1 MEPTPFQKRMMWSG
15 LTALSM
21 LVLAAVIVFVGW
33 LVVRGIAFLQP
44 VLIPIAV
51 AGILAYLLEP
61 VVSFLCRRKLSRLWS
76 VVVVFLVFF
85 LFVSGILVWLIPA
98 GVRQGQE
105 FAMNYPEYSAKA
117 KDLFVTTVER
127 AQNMATLPIFQP
139 ADPGE
144 EQGFL
149 VQHAQQTL
157 QGAINWLQEKA
168 PEIAVDVGQF
178 LQRSVGGFLGVFGV
192 LFGMILVPVFLFFF
206 LKEGPSISAHW
217 TNYLPLRA
225 SPFKSEVV
233 SLISEIN
240 GYLISFF
247 RGQLLVSLIDGA
259 ITAIALL
266 IMGLDFA
273 LLIGLLVGVLGLIP
287 YLGVLIAWIPAVI
300 IAFAQ
305 YGDWL
310 HPLIVTGIFLAVNN
324 IDGILIAPNVVG
336 ESVGL
341 HPMTIIVSVIAWSL
355 VLGGLLGALLA
366 VPLTATLKVVLKR
379 YFWDKPGPGQQP
391 APG

>member
-1 MEPTPFQKRMMWSG
+1 MEATPFQKRMMWAG
-15 LTALSM
+15 LTAVSI
-21 LVLAAVIVFVGW
+21 LALAGVIVFVGW
-33 LVVRGIAFLQP
+33 LVFRGIAFLQP
-44 VLIPIAV
+44 ILIPIAV

-61 VVSFLCRRKLSRLWS
+61 VVSFLCRRGLSRTWS
-76 VVVVFLVFF
+76 VVVVFLFFF

-105 FAMNYPEYSAKA
+105 FAQNYPEYSAKA
-117 KDLFVTTVER
+117 KDFVVSTVEK
-127 AQNMATLPIFQP
+127 AQNFATLPIFQP
-139 ADPGE
+139 AEDGE
-144 EQGFL
+144 DEAFL
-149 VQHAQQTL
+149 AKQAQQAL
-157 QGAINWLQEKA
+157 QSGITWLQESA
-168 PEIAVDVGQF
+168 PQLAVDIGQF
-178 LQRSVGGFLGVFGV
+178 LQRSIGGFLGVFGV

-206 LKEGPSISAHW
+206 LQEGPAIAANW

-233 SLISEIN
+233 SLLSEIN
-240 GYLISFF
+240 GYLIAFF

-259 ITAIALL
+259 LTAIALL

-273 LLIGLLVGVLGLIP
+273 ILIGLLVGVLGLIP
-287 YLGVLIAWIPAVI
+287 YLGVTICWIPAVL

-305 YGDWL
+305 YGDWM
-310 HPLIVTGIFLAVNN
+310 HPLIVTVIFLAVNN
-324 IDGILIAPNVVG
+324 IDGMLIAPNVVG

-379 YFWDKPGPGQQP
+379 YFWDRPPRGQAA